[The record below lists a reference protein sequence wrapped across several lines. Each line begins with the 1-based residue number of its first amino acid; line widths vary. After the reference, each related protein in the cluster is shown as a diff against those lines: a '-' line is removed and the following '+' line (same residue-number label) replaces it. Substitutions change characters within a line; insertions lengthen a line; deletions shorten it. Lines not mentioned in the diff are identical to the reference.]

1 MIDVRKLSKRYN
13 ERTVVDDV
21 SLSIDQGGITVIIG
35 PNGAGKSSFLS
46 LMSRLS
52 EPSAGSVS
60 IDGMDVMM
68 TANGELAKHL
78 AVLRQ
83 DNQVAVRLTV
93 RDLVSFGRFPH
104 SKGRLTEHDQAL
116 VTRSIGYLN
125 LAALADRYLDEL
137 SGGERQRAFIAM
149 VLCQDTRYVF
159 LDEPLNGLDMKQA
172 AAMMGTIRRAADE
185 LGKTMVIVLH
195 DINFASAYADQIIA
209 MRDGCVVHHG
219 SPDAIIQADLLS
231 DLYDT
236 PIVIHDVGDARI
248 CTYYR
253 AEPVF

>member
-1 MIDVRKLSKRYN
+1 
-13 ERTVVDDV
+13 
-21 SLSIDQGGITVIIG
+21 
-35 PNGAGKSSFLS
+35 
-46 LMSRLS
+46 
-52 EPSAGSVS
+52 
-60 IDGMDVMM
+60 
-68 TANGELAKHL
+68 
-78 AVLRQ
+78 
-83 DNQVAVRLTV
+83 
-93 RDLVSFGRFPH
+93 
-104 SKGRLTEHDQAL
+104 
-116 VTRSIGYLN
+116 
-125 LAALADRYLDEL
+125 
-137 SGGERQRAFIAM
+137 M

-209 MRDGCVVHHG
+209 MRDGSVVHHG

-253 AEPVF
+253 VEPVL